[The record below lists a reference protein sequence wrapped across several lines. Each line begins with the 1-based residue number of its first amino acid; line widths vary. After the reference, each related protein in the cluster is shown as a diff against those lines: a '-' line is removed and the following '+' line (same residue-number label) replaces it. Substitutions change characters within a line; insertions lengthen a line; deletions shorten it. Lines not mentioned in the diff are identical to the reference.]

1 MKTNF
6 TSPVWLQ
13 SASNVG
19 KEGYEVISFYS
30 NGAPTVVLSSIGD
43 ITITYRKEGSFDRM
57 SLSEV
62 AGESVYIPA
71 DAGTEVKIRGVITE
85 FSTFTNRPLYSGI
98 TSLNLSRSESLN
110 KINITANNYLKEL
123 DLSKNVNLE
132 YFDAQ
137 QVYISSY
144 DFSNN
149 VLLKRCNVQGNDELK
164 MLDLGENPNVET
176 INIVAANKLETIISK
191 SSLLTTIGFT
201 DNPALTRID
210 IYATT
215 QDVATRVASA
225 ITNATSVDGTVTL
238 RQGDEFN
245 QTIIDAAMEKGW
257 DVQYYQ

>member
-1 MKTNF
+1 MKFGINNPAF
-6 TSPVWLQ
+6 LQ
-13 SASNVG
+13 AGSNVG
-19 KEGYEVISFYS
+19 GVKYEFISFYS

-43 ITITYRKEGSFDRM
+43 IKITYVNEGSLDKM
-57 SLSEV
+57 ILNEV
-62 AGESVYIPA
+62 TSESVDIPA
-71 DAGTEVKIRGVITE
+71 DAGTKVVIRGVITE
-85 FSTFTNRPLYSGI
+85 FSTFTNRPLYGGI
-98 TSLNLSRSESLN
+98 TSLNVSKAVSLN
-110 KINITANNYLKEL
+110 KMSISANSFLKEL

-132 YFDAQ
+132 YLNAQ
-137 QVYISSY
+137 QVPISAY

-149 VLLKRCNVQGNDELK
+149 VLLKTCNVQGNTVLK
-164 MLDLGENPNVET
+164 VLDLGENPNIET
-176 INIVAANKLETIISK
+176 INIISADKLETIISK

-215 QDVATRVASA
+215 QTVATRVATA

-257 DVQYYQ
+257 DVQYFQ